1 MSTKVSVPTTAS
13 QAPINRASAHRDKAF
28 SDSRGMLIRTKV
40 IIAAI
45 ALLFALLYAIGV
57 TLMIDATETPSTYTT
72 FLRGAD

>member
-1 MSTKVSVPTTAS
+1 MSTKPSFPVTAPQAGGNPSSV
-13 QAPINRASAHRDKAF
+13 HRDKAF

-57 TLMIDATETPSTYTT
+57 TLMIDRTEAPSPYTT
-72 FLRGAD
+72 FLYRAD